1 MRLLLFLFALLLTA
15 SALQAQTIRQR
26 STTSGFNVGLQGH
39 LLGWSSDY
47 FRFLDE
53 NAGSG
58 GGVTLRMG
66 YGFTQHLEAF
76 GQFDRTGM
84 NVGQLDAASFR
95 FSHLTGGVRYNISAT
110 THAFR
115 PFLELGYA
123 HRSAMVRQVVNGNG
137 YNDINFRGGAVHLGG
152 GLNYFVALPVALSLS
167 GSFQTGG
174 KAAVS
179 VDSFDTGDRADV
191 STFRVSLG
199 VILFPGE
206 F

>member
-1 MRLLLFLFALLLTA
+1 MRVLTLFLFCLLISLT
-15 SALQAQTIRQR
+15 LQAQTIRQR
-26 STTSGFNVGLQGH
+26 STTEGFNLGLQGH

-58 GGVTLRMG
+58 GGVTLRVG
-66 YGFTQHLEAF
+66 YGFSQHLEVF
-76 GQFDRTGM
+76 GQYDRTGM
-84 NVGQLDAASFR
+84 NVSDLDAESFR
-95 FSHLTGGVRYNISAT
+95 FSHLTGGVRYNFSAT

-115 PFLELGYA
+115 PFVELGYT
-123 HRSAMVRQVVNGNG
+123 HRSGLVSQVVNGNT
-137 YNDINFRGGAVHLGG
+137 YSDINFRGGAAHLGAG
-152 GLNYFVALPVALSLS
+152 INYFVALPVAISLS

-174 KAAVS
+174 KPLVS

-199 VILFPGE
+199 VLIFPGE